1 MRQSLK
7 VTVYSRYTEIELML
21 PARWVVCPACEGGG
35 TDRGASVE
43 CDGGGFTASEWAEQ
57 DEEFR
62 EDYMAGRY
70 DRECNVCHGR
80 TTVMEIDEKACTGWR
95 EKIVLKAYRRQEAD
109 SAEIDA
115 IHAAERRMGA

>member
-1 MRQSLK
+1 MRNTLK
-7 VTVYSRYTEIELML
+7 VTVYSRFTEITAML
-21 PARWVVCPACEGGG
+21 PARWVVCPACQGCG

-43 CDGGGFTASEWAEQ
+43 CDGGGFTASEWNEQ

-80 TTVMEIDEKACTGWR
+80 TTVQQIDEEACTGWR
-95 EKIVLKAYRRQEAD
+95 NRIILKALCEQTQD
-109 SAEIDA
+109 SYDIDA
-115 IHAAERRMGA
+115 EMRAERRMGA